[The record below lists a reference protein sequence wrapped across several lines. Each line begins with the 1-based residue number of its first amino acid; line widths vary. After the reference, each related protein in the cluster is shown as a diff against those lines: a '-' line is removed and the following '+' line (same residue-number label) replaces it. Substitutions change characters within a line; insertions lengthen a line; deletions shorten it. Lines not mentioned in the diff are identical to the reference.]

1 MARRSPNIV
10 MIMVDQMAYDCIG
23 ALGHPVVKTPNIDK
37 LVREGVAFSNAYC
50 NSPLCAPSR
59 ASFVTGKLPSR
70 IAAYD
75 NGSELPASTPTFL
88 HTLRRA
94 GYETILSGKMHF
106 VGPDQL
112 HGFEH
117 RLTRDI
123 HATGFELTPDWSRG
137 AYPNPGT
144 GVRRLKAR
152 AGLETWNNHL
162 AYDEKVA
169 SRALEKIRDLGGVP
183 AEERR
188 PFFLCASF
196 FHPHDPFV
204 ITEKY
209 WNMYKDADVPAPRVP
224 ATAPEEMHPFDQWI
238 QKHHEADAFPLTE
251 EELIANRRA
260 YYGMVT
266 YVDDKVGQLVD
277 ELARLRLLDD
287 TVVALTS
294 DHGEMLGERGMW
306 FKRTYFDPSAKVPLV
321 LSCPGRFR
329 AGAVARE
336 AVSLVDL
343 TATFLDLAGVPD
355 AERIG
360 ETDGSSFLPVL
371 VREGAEWKDEVVC
384 EYYGEGALRPMAFV
398 RQGRFKYVHVQGHEP
413 LLFDLE
419 FDPDE
424 RRNAIDDPALQ
435 HTAARLRERLHGLV
449 DFDRIEVDVLRSQRE
464 RKLIGEALATGTTA
478 KWHPPIAGLSREW

>member
-1 MARRSPNIV
+1 MSERTPNIV
-10 MIMVDQMAYDCIG
+10 MIMVDQMAFDCIG

-37 LVREGVAFSNAYC
+37 LVQGGVAFENAYC

-59 ASFVTGKLPSR
+59 ASFVTGRLPSR

-88 HTLRRA
+88 HDLRRA

-144 GVRRLKAR
+144 GVRRLKAH

-169 SRALEKIRDLGGVP
+169 ARALEKIRDLGRTP
-183 AEERR
+183 AEQRR

-204 ITEKY
+204 ITDKY
-209 WNMYKDADVPAPRVP
+209 WNMYKDVDVPAPRVP
-224 ATAPEEMHPFDQWI
+224 AMAPEHMHPFDRWI
-238 QKHHEADAFPLTE
+238 QTHHEADAYPLTE
-251 EELIANRRA
+251 EELIRNRRA

-266 YVDDKVGQLVD
+266 YVDDKVGELVD
-277 ELARLRLLDD
+277 ELERLGLTED
-287 TVVALTS
+287 TVILLTS

-329 AGAVARE
+329 SGVALRE
-336 AVSLVDL
+336 VVSLVDL
-343 TATFLDLAGVPD
+343 TATIVDLAGVGAD
-355 AERIG
+355 TRIA
-360 ETDGSSFLPVL
+360 ETDGHSFLPL
-371 VREGAEWKDEVVC
+371 LRGDAGEWKDEVVC

-398 RQGRFKYVHVQGHEP
+398 RQGRYKYVHVQGHEP

-419 FDPDE
+419 ADPDE
-424 RRNAIDDPALQ
+424 TRNLARDPALQ
-435 HTAARLRERLHGLV
+435 AVADRLRERLHSLV
-449 DFDRIEVDVLRSQRE
+449 DFDRIEADVLRSQQE
-464 RKLIGEALATGTTA
+464 RMRIAEALATGTAA
-478 KWHPPIAGLSREW
+478 KWFPPIAGLSREW